1 MIDRALAVAL
11 AQRALKHLHEG
22 TTDQA
27 QDVMRVPVSDYL
39 DEGLWHDEVDRVFKR
54 VPLMAALTAE
64 LPGPGDY
71 KALDLMGVPVLLS
84 RGRDGEARAFLN
96 VCRHRGAQLCPAG
109 TGTRHRFRCPY
120 HAWVYDDRGAL
131 VAVHRPGTF
140 GEVDAAEFGLRPLP
154 VAERYGFVWVRLSG
168 DEPLD
173 LDAWI
178 GEEYGEELAQLDLGS
193 WHVYEQRELPGPGWK
208 VAYDGYLENYHV
220 QALHRTT
227 FAPTNTSNL
236 MVVDAF
242 GPHQRILYPSKSLAA
257 LKDQPQSEWDPAEH
271 CGAVYTFFPNVSMA
285 GTWDGH
291 AVVSQILPGETP
303 ERSRTIQTVLTRE
316 PCESEAERCYMAE
329 FSELL
334 RRGVL
339 EEDYRTGAQVQA
351 ALGSTANTHFTFG
364 RNELALQHHHRYLKR
379 ALTLEPGEP
388 ELRLRHLVDTAPT
401 AD

>member
-1 MIDRALAVAL
+1 MIERAQAVAL
-11 AQRALKHLHEG
+11 AQRALIHLEQG

-27 QDVMRVPVSDYL
+27 HDILRVPVSDYL
-39 DEGLWHDEVDRVFKR
+39 DAGLWHEEIDRVFKR

-64 LPGPGDY
+64 LPRPGDY
-71 KALDLMGVPVLLS
+71 KAVDMLGVPLLLS
-84 RGRDGEARAFLN
+84 RGRDGLVRAFLN

-131 VAVHRPGTF
+131 VAVHRPHTF
-140 GEVDAAEFGLRPLP
+140 GDVEAGDFGLRPLP
-154 VAERYGFVWVRLSG
+154 AAERHGFVWVRLTG
-168 DEPLD
+168 AEPID
-173 LDAWI
+173 LDAWL
-178 GEEYGEELAQLDLGS
+178 GEEYGTELARLDLAA

-242 GPHQRILYPSKSLAA
+242 GPHQRILYPSKSLAS
-257 LKDQPQSEWDPAEH
+257 LRDVPESEWDPAAH
-271 CGAVYTFFPNVSMA
+271 CGTVYTFFPNVSIA

-291 AVVSQILPGETP
+291 AVVSQILPGPTP
-303 ERSRTIQTVLTRE
+303 GQSRTIQTVLTRE
-316 PCESEAERCYMAE
+316 PCESEAERAYLAE

-351 ALGSTANTHFTFG
+351 ALGSGANTHFVFG
-364 RNELALQHHHRYLKR
+364 RNELALQHHHRSLK
-379 ALTLEPGEP
+379 ALLGHDTAKP
-388 ELRLRHLVDTAPT
+388 EEAVRELVDTPRT